1 MMDFSFS
8 EDQVSLRELA
18 SKLLGDVCT
27 NEHLKAV
34 AATESAVDHDLWKAM
49 ADTGLVGIAIP
60 ESVGGGGLGFTEAC
74 IVLSE
79 AARRVAP
86 VPALGVAIAVEIL
99 KQAGAADALDGV
111 ASGERIVTAALLEQ
125 LGSPRTPSATVTDG
139 NLTGVKTNVPAGLLA
154 AAFVVSAADGL
165 YLVAADAPGVSIERQ
180 DTTSGIPEAMVV
192 FTDAPARCVAGADQ
206 LDAALDRAETMTC
219 VMMASACDAALRLTA
234 DYAVSRKQFER
245 PIASFQAVS
254 QRAADSYI
262 DTEAVK
268 LTAWQ
273 AVWRIE
279 HGHPAAAQVAT
290 AKFWASEGGNR
301 VMAAAHHIH
310 GGMGVDRDYPLHRF
324 SFLARQLELT
334 FGSATPSLARL
345 GRELAGTPS

>member
-8 EDQVSLRELA
+8 EDQVALRELA
-18 SKLLGDVCT
+18 NKLLGDVCT

-34 AATESAVDHDLWKAM
+34 AATESAIDLALWKTM

-60 ESVGGGGLGFTEAC
+60 ESAGGGGLGFTEAC

-79 AARRVAP
+79 VARRVAP

-99 KQAGAADALDGV
+99 RMTGETDALAEV
-111 ASGERIVTAALLEQ
+111 ASGERIVTAALVEQ
-125 LGSPRTPSATVTDG
+125 LGSPRSPAATVVDG
-139 NLTGVKTNVPAGLLA
+139 KLTGVKSNVPAGLLA
-154 AAFVVSAADGL
+154 SAFVVSAADGL
-165 YLVAADAPGVSIERQ
+165 YLVDASAAGVSVVRQ
-180 DTTSGIPEAMVV
+180 DTTSGIPEAMVT
-192 FTDAPARCVAGADQ
+192 FTDAPVHCLAGADR
-206 LDAALDRAETMTC
+206 LDAAVDRAETMTC
-219 VMMASACDAALRLTA
+219 VMMAAACDAALRLTA
-234 DYAVSRKQFER
+234 DYAISRKQFDR
-245 PIASFQAVS
+245 AIATFQAVS

-262 DTEAVK
+262 DTDAIK

-273 AVWRIE
+273 AVWRLE
-279 HGHPAAAQVAT
+279 HGHDASTQVAT

-310 GGMGVDRDYPLHRF
+310 GGMGVDRDYPLHRY
-324 SFLARQLELT
+324 SFLARQLELI

>member
-8 EDQVSLRELA
+8 PDQEDLRELA
-18 SKLLGDVCT
+18 AKLLGDVCT

-34 AATESAVDHDLWKAM
+34 AATDSATDEALWASM
-49 ADTGLVGIAIP
+49 AETGLVGIAVP
-60 ESVGGGGLGFTEAC
+60 EAQGGGGLGFTEAC

-79 AARRVAP
+79 VARRAAP

-99 KQAGAADALDGV
+99 KLADATDALEGV
-111 ASGERIVTAALLEQ
+111 ATGDRIVTAALVEP
-125 LGSPRTPSATVTDG
+125 LGSPRTPYATVTDG
-139 NLTGVKTNVPAGLLA
+139 KLSGVKSNVPAGTSA

-165 YLVAADAPGVSIERQ
+165 YLVAADADGVTVERQ
-180 DTTSGIPEAMVV
+180 DTTSGIPEALVT
-192 FTDAPARCVAGADQ
+192 FEGAAARRLAGSDQ
-206 LDAALDRAETMTC
+206 LDAVLDRAETMTC

-234 DYAVSRKQFER
+234 DYAISRKQFDR
-245 PIASFQAVS
+245 AIATFQAVS

-262 DTEAVK
+262 DTEAIK

-273 AVWRIE
+273 AVWRLE
-279 HGHPAAAQVAT
+279 HGHEASAQVAT

-310 GGMGVDRDYPLHRF
+310 GGMGVDRDYPLHRY
-324 SFLARQLELT
+324 SFLARQLELI

-345 GRELAGTPS
+345 GAHLAATPS